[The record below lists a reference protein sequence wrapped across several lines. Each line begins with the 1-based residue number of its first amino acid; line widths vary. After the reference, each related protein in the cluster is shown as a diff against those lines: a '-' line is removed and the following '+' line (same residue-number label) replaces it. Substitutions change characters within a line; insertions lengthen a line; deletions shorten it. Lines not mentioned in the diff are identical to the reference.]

1 MPPLHGAPPAG
12 NETLIANTSRRRV
25 LKAVSAALAE
35 IGLFSLPLTALA
47 DGQTPGG
54 AQAASGGASDAAVPA
69 PQAAGP
75 VDVQQFLAVSKALTG
90 HQDLNPQTASR
101 ILQAMRDDNAAFA
114 DKAAALAVLAKGTL
128 APNAYLEAATP
139 LGLRDTALAIV
150 AAWYT
155 GTVGSGPRAR
165 LIAYK
170 EALMYW
176 PVRDGLTVPTYCT
189 NGPLWFTAPPPA
201 VGLSAPRALPQPRP
215 KPPTPPVNRQA

>member
-12 NETLIANTSRRRV
+12 DESSPSNASRRRV

-47 DGQTPGG
+47 DGPTSG
-54 AQAASGGASDAAVPA
+54 AASNAPA
-69 PQAAGP
+69 PEHPLVTP
-75 VDVQQFLAVSKALTG
+75 VDTQAFLAVSKALTG
-90 HQDLNPQTASR
+90 HDDLNPQTAGR
-101 ILQAMRDDNAAFA
+101 LLQAMRDDNAAFA

-128 APNAYLEAATP
+128 APNAYLEAAKP

-176 PVRDGLTVPTYCT
+176 PVRDALTVPTYCT

-201 VGLSAPRALPQPRP
+201 VGLSAPRALPAQP
-215 KPPTPPVNRQA
+215 KPPAPPVNRQA

>member
-12 NETLIANTSRRRV
+12 DESSISNASRRRV

-47 DGQTPGG
+47 DGPTPG
-54 AQAASGGASDAAVPA
+54 ANQAASSAAAPEHPPA
-69 PQAAGP
+69 TP
-75 VDVQQFLAVSKALTG
+75 VDAQQFLAVSKALTG
-90 HQDLNPQTASR
+90 HDDLNPQTARR

-150 AAWYT
+150 SAWYT

-176 PVRDGLTVPTYCT
+176 PVRDGLTVPTYCS

-201 VGLSAPRALPQPRP
+201 VGVSAPRALPQPP
-215 KPPTPPVNRQA
+215 APPVNRQG

>member
-12 NETLIANTSRRRV
+12 DESSISNASRRRV

-47 DGQTPGG
+47 DGQTPG
-54 AQAASGGASDAAVPA
+54 ADQAASGAAAPA
-69 PQAAGP
+69 QPAATP
-75 VDVQQFLAVSKALTG
+75 IDVQGFLAVSKALTG
-90 HQDLNPQTASR
+90 HDDLNPQTATR
-101 ILQAMRDDNAAFA
+101 MLQAMRDDNAAFA

-155 GTVGSGPRAR
+155 GTVGKGPHAR
-165 LIAYK
+165 LMAYK

-176 PVRDGLTVPTYCT
+176 PVRDALTVPTYCT
-189 NGPLWFTAPPPA
+189 NGPLWFTATPPA
-201 VGLSAPRALPQPRP
+201 VGVSAPHAQPQP
-215 KPPTPPVNRQA
+215 KPPAPAVNRQA